1 MNLLRLFAVVFLT
14 LAALATAAPVPTSG
28 RLDQKRLH
36 SDYNEGN
43 FEKVVAALEGF
54 MEAHKTYSFE
64 DSVFIAKH
72 LAVVYT
78 ANPDTREKGKY
89 YMYRLLALLP
99 SAKLVDMYVSDEID
113 RIFDKVREEFV
124 SRQRSFGVDTAQV
137 AMPERAPSGSRGKE
151 TASTART
158 ANGKPGH
165 TGLWIAGGAAVAVAG
180 LAATY
185 FIHTSEETAPN
196 RVYKVPKE

>member
-1 MNLLRLFAVVFLT
+1 MNLLRPFLAVFLSMIS
-14 LAALATAAPVPTSG
+14 LASASAVRSSNQ
-28 RLDQKRLH
+28 LDQKRLH

-54 MEAHKTYSFE
+54 MAENKSYSFE

-113 RIFDKVREEFV
+113 RIFDKVRDEFM
-124 SRQRSFGVDTAQV
+124 SRQRSFGVDSSRV
-137 AMPERAPSGSRGKE
+137 AMPDKAPAGARGKDP
-151 TASTART
+151 APPVRT
-158 ANGKPGH
+158 AKAGKSRA
-165 TGLWIAGGAAVAVAG
+165 GLWIAGGTAVAVAG

-196 RVYKVPKE
+196 RVYRIPKE